1 MIYTEDFFTQ
11 NSPYPNDDLVQLVDN
26 LTKENVNYKKVTVW
40 MNGTPIN
47 SSNEANL
54 IDGKIYRK
62 KGTDYYVNTLILSG
76 SELNAGL
83 FGVKADGITD
93 DSDALQKAFDFCG
106 KNGWKLKLPIG
117 EIVITKTIQ
126 CDMPANPDKANK
138 FQLIGSGVNVT
149 VLNSIGATGGLR
161 FVSNS
166 SGGSS
171 YLTISGLTI
180 RRPFPNSPAAGGV
193 GIYVSN
199 VMEIT
204 IKDVEVFK
212 FNLGMQIMDTCSSL
226 FENVKTHWG
235 DTGFY
240 GGMSNI
246 TPPNLLTFINCH
258 FNSNAVKGVE
268 LYSVH
273 NVKFDGCG
281 FEANYGNALEAS
293 FVGANGKVGLNL
305 INSYFEG
312 TSNGVDVYYTLNSGG
327 TANFIGNTFNRLTSS
342 IYTSVFVLSNTAE
355 KSYLNFVGNGFL
367 NGGKFIP
374 NGDKPAVLIT
384 GNTANIHYTDTNYYE
399 TASDELIC
407 LP

>member
-1 MIYTEDFFTQ
+1 MIYTEDFFAQ

-26 LTKENVNYKKVTVW
+26 LTKENVNYKKIAVW
-40 MNGTPIN
+40 MDGTSIN

-62 KGTDYYVNTLILSG
+62 KGTEYYVNTLILSG

-117 EIVITKTIQ
+117 EIVISKNIVCAITTNAVT
-126 CDMPANPDKANK
+126 DVNR
-138 FQLIGSGVNVT
+138 FQLVGSGVNLT
-149 VLNSIGATGGLR
+149 FFRSIGTTGGLH
-161 FVSNS
+161 FISD
-166 SGGSS
+166 GPKGSS
-171 YLTISGLTI
+171 YLTISGFTI
-180 RRPFPNSPAAGGV
+180 TRPNVTNASGGAGV
-193 GIYVSN
+193 YVKN
-199 VMEIT
+199 IMGLT

-212 FNLGMQIMDTCSSL
+212 FNIGMQIMDTCSSL

-235 DTGFY
+235 DKGFY
-240 GGMSNI
+240 CEMVAV

-268 LYSVH
+268 LYRIH

-281 FEANYGNALEAS
+281 FEGNGGNALEAS
-293 FVGANGKVGLNL
+293 FATANGRVGLNL
-305 INSYFEG
+305 INNYFEG

-327 TANFIGNTFNRLTSS
+327 TANFIGNTFNRLTAS

-355 KSYLNFVGNGFL
+355 KSYLNFVGNGFM

-399 TASDELIC
+399 TPSDELIC

>member
-1 MIYTEDFFTQ
+1 MIYTEDFFAQ

-26 LTKENVNYKKVTVW
+26 LTKENVNYKKVTAW

-83 FGVKADGITD
+83 FGVKADGVTD

-117 EIVITKTIQ
+117 EIVITKNIQ

-149 VLNSIGATGGLR
+149 VLNSIGTTGGLR

-281 FEANYGNALEAS
+281 FEGNYGNALEAS

-312 TSNGVDVYYTLNSGG
+312 TSNGVDIYYTLNSGG